1 MRPRTRRLKSLLVG
15 MVRSFGQA
23 TGDTPP
29 SDYARGDPKAGTA
42 DPGVCPLCLTGALAG
57 AGPMRLGADRAP
69 GSIVHRGGGGGKRR
83 PVSVIVS
90 RSEDTLRPA
99 VSEYVRLVNVIAGFV
114 V

>member
-42 DPGVCPLCLTGALAG
+42 DPGVCPPLPHG
-57 AGPMRLGADRAP
+57 GPGWGRAMRLGADRAP
-69 GSIVHRGGGGGKRR
+69 ESIVHRGGGGGKRTAGVGDR
-83 PVSVIVS
+83 VPFGGHS
-90 RSEDTLRPA
+90 PA
-99 VSEYVRLVNVIAGFV
+99 RCLGV
-114 V
+114 